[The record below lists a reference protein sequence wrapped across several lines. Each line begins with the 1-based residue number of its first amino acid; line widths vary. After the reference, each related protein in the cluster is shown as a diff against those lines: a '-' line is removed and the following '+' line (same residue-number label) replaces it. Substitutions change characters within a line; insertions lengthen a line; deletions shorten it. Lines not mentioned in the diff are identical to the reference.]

1 MCAPDVDGTIAT
13 TITMAWTIAVALP
26 KGGVGKTT
34 TAVNLAASFAA
45 EGAKTLLVDMDPIG
59 SSGVALGFTPSTITT
74 GLFDVL
80 NFVSTFP
87 AAIYHT
93 ELAGLDFVPCNVR
106 NLQNEERLTRLAD
119 NRTIL
124 RSLIRGVLDHYEYI
138 LIDCPPSLRGLCT
151 AALAAADSVLIP
163 VRPGHFSLDAIDKLF
178 TYLEWMRE
186 NTSRSIAIEGI
197 LITMHEPNTRVTE
210 ITLRELSSRY
220 RRHILS
226 TMIPRSDT
234 LCEASFYGKPALLY
248 NSASRGSTS
257 YRSLA
262 REILSRHQLAQ
273 QPALQPTVME
283 RFGA

>member
-1 MCAPDVDGTIAT
+1 
-13 TITMAWTIAVALP
+13 MARTIAVALP

-45 EGAKTLLVDMDPIG
+45 EGARTLLIDIDPIG
-59 SSGVALGFTPSTITT
+59 SSGVALGFTPSTIST
-74 GLFDVL
+74 GLYDVL
-80 NFVSTFP
+80 NFVAAFP

-106 NLQNEERLTRLAD
+106 NLQNEERLAKLAD

-124 RSLIRGVLDHYEYI
+124 RNMMRGVVDRYDYI
-138 LIDCPPSLRGLCT
+138 LIDCPPSLRGLST

-178 TYLEWMRE
+178 TYLDWMRE
-186 NTSRSIAIEGI
+186 NTSRPIAVEGI
-197 LITMHEPNTRVTE
+197 VITMHEPNTRVTE

-234 LCEASFYGKPALLY
+234 LSEASFYGKPALLY

-257 YRSLA
+257 YRTLA
-262 REILSRHQLAQ
+262 REIIARQQAAQ
-273 QPALQPTVME
+273 QATLQPTIME
-283 RFGA
+283 RYGA

>member
-1 MCAPDVDGTIAT
+1 MARTIA
-13 TITMAWTIAVALP
+13 IALP

-45 EGAKTLLVDMDPIG
+45 EGARTLLVDMDPIG
-59 SSGVALGFTPSTITT
+59 SSGAALGFTPSTVTT

-80 NFVSTFP
+80 NFVAAFP
-87 AAIYHT
+87 AAIHRT
-93 ELAGLDFVPCNVR
+93 ELDGLDFVPCNVR

-124 RSLIRGVLDHYEYI
+124 RNLIRPVVDRYEYI
-138 LIDCPPSLRGLCT
+138 LVDCPPVLRGLST

-163 VRPGHFSLDAIDKLF
+163 IRPGHFSLDAVDKLF

-186 NTSRSIAIEGI
+186 NTSRAIAVEGI

-210 ITLRELSSRY
+210 ITIRELSSRY
-220 RRHILS
+220 RHHILS
-226 TMIPRSDT
+226 TIIPRSAT
-234 LCEASFYGKPALLY
+234 LSEASFYGKPALLY
-248 NSASRGSTS
+248 NSASRGSAS
-257 YRSLA
+257 YRALA
-262 REILSRHQLAQ
+262 REILSHHRSVQ
-273 QPALQPTVME
+273 QATFQPTILE